1 MSNVLKFPN
10 TNKDLEY
17 IVELLSNAEDLCAEK
32 AEELSL
38 LEDKVETLREIYD
51 QELEALIHRL
61 GNIKEVPVHY
71 LVHSVSIWDKVN
83 EDGSLKDGENL

>member
-1 MSNVLKFPN
+1 MSNVLKFPT

-17 IVELLSNAEDLCAEK
+17 IVELLSNAEDVCAEK
-32 AEELSL
+32 AEELAM
-38 LEDKVETLREIYD
+38 LEEKLETLRVIYD

-61 GNIKEVPVHY
+61 GNVKEVPVHY
-71 LVHSVSIWDKVN
+71 LVHSVDIWEKLN